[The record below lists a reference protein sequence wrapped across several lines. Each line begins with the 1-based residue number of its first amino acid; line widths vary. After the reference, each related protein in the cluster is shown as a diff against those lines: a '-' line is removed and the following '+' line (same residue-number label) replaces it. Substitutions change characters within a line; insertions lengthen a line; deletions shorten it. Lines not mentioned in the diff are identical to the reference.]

1 MKAPNPIA
9 FTIFGIDVMWYG
21 ILIALGFILAIY
33 ISYRRASKFDIKPD
47 NILDF
52 AIVLLPVS
60 VIGAR
65 LYYVAFRWEYYQGDL
80 QSIINIRNGGLA
92 IHGGILFGLI
102 AGLLVCKFRK
112 INVLNLADLVF
123 PSVALAQSIGRWGNF
138 FNSEAHGGPTDL
150 PIAVIIEGQRYHPT
164 FLYESVFCFFLF
176 WILLWLSGRRKFKGQ
191 IALLYGMLYSL
202 ERYFVE
208 GLRTDSLM
216 FGDIR
221 IAQLVSILSIF
232 GCAIAY
238 FILNRNSKE
247 IHK

>member
-9 FTIFGIDVMWYG
+9 FTVIGIDVKWYG
-21 ILIALGFILAIY
+21 ILIALGFMLAIY
-33 ISYRRASKFDIKPD
+33 ISYKRANNFSIKTD

-52 AIVLLPVS
+52 AIILIPVS

-65 LYYVAFRWEYYQGDL
+65 LYYVAFRWEYYQGNL

-92 IHGGILFGLI
+92 IHGGILFGII
-102 AGLLVCKFRK
+102 AGILVCKIKR
-112 INVLNLADLVF
+112 INILDLADLVF
-123 PSVALAQSIGRWGNF
+123 PSLALAQSIGRWGNF

-150 PIAVIIEGQRYHPT
+150 PIAVIIDGQKYHPT
-164 FLYESVFCFFLF
+164 FLYESLFCFLLF
-176 WILLWLSGRRKFKGQ
+176 WILSWISKKRKFKGQ
-191 IALLYGMLYSL
+191 LALLYGMLYSL

-216 FGDIR
+216 LGEIR
-221 IAQLVSILSIF
+221 IAQLVSIISIF
-232 GCAIAY
+232 GCAVAY
-238 FILNRNSKE
+238 FVLNKNSKE

>member
-9 FTIFGIDVMWYG
+9 FTVMGIDVKWYG
-21 ILIALGFILAIY
+21 ILIALGFMLAIY
-33 ISYRRASKFDIKPD
+33 ISYKRANNFSIKPD

-52 AIVLLPVS
+52 AIILIPVS

-65 LYYVAFRWEYYQGDL
+65 LYYVAFRWEYYQSNL

-92 IHGGILFGLI
+92 IHGGILFGII
-102 AGLLVCKFRK
+102 AGIIVCKVKR
-112 INVLNLADLVF
+112 INVLDLADLVF
-123 PSVALAQSIGRWGNF
+123 PSVAIAQSIGRWGNF
-138 FNSEAHGGPTDL
+138 FNSEAHGGPTNF
-150 PIAVIIEGQRYHPT
+150 PIAVIIDGQNFHPT
-164 FLYESVFCFFLF
+164 FLYESLFCFLLF
-176 WILLWLSGRRKFKGQ
+176 WVLLWMSKKRNFKGQ

-216 FGDIR
+216 LGDFR

-232 GCAIAY
+232 ACAIVY
-238 FILNRNSKE
+238 FILNKNSKE

>member
-1 MKAPNPIA
+1 MKAPDPIA
-9 FTIFGIDVMWYG
+9 FTVMGIDVMWYG
-21 ILIALGFILAIY
+21 VLIALGFMLAIY
-33 ISYRRASKFDIKPD
+33 ISYKRANKFNIKPD
-47 NILDF
+47 DILDF
-52 AIVLLPVS
+52 AIILLPAS

-65 LYYVAFRWEYYQGDL
+65 LYYVAFRWEYYQGNL

-92 IHGGILFGLI
+92 IHGGILFGII
-102 AGLLVCKFRK
+102 AGIIVCKVKK
-112 INVLNLADLVF
+112 INVLDLADLVF
-123 PSVALAQSIGRWGNF
+123 PSVAIAQSVGRWGNF

-150 PIAVIIEGQRYHPT
+150 PIAVIIDGQKFYPT
-164 FLYESVFCFFLF
+164 FLYESLFCFLLF
-176 WILLWLSGRRKFKGQ
+176 WILLWVSKKRNFKGQ

-216 FGDIR
+216 LGDFR

-238 FILNRNSKE
+238 FILNKNSKE
-247 IHK
+247 IRK

>member
-9 FTIFGIDVMWYG
+9 FTVMGIDVMWYG
-21 ILIALGFILAIY
+21 ILIALGFMLAIY
-33 ISYRRASKFDIKPD
+33 ISYKRANKFNINPD

-52 AIVLLPVS
+52 AIILLPVS

-92 IHGGILFGLI
+92 IHGGILFGII
-102 AGLLVCKFRK
+102 AGILICKFK
-112 INVLNLADLVF
+112 NINVLNLADLAF

-150 PIAVIIEGQRYHPT
+150 PIAVIIEGEKYHPT
-164 FLYESVFCFFLF
+164 FLYESIFCFFLF
-176 WILLWLSGRRKFKGQ
+176 WILLWISQNRKFNGQ
-191 IALLYGMLYSL
+191 IALLYGMLYSI

-216 FGDIR
+216 LGEIR
-221 IAQLVSILSIF
+221 IAQLVSIISIC

-238 FILNRNSKE
+238 FILNKHSKE
-247 IHK
+247 IE

>member
-9 FTIFGIDVMWYG
+9 FTVIGIYVKWYG
-21 ILIALGFILAIY
+21 ILIALGFMLAIY
-33 ISYRRASKFDIKPD
+33 ISYKRANNFSIKPD

-52 AIVLLPVS
+52 AILLIPVS

-65 LYYVAFRWEYYQGDL
+65 LYYVAFRWEYYQGNL

-92 IHGGILFGLI
+92 IHGGVLFGI
-102 AGLLVCKFRK
+102 VAGILVCKIKR
-112 INVLNLADLVF
+112 INVLDLADLVF
-123 PSVALAQSIGRWGNF
+123 PSLALAQSIGRWGNF

-150 PIAVIIEGQRYHPT
+150 PIAVIIDGQKFHPT
-164 FLYESVFCFFLF
+164 FLYESLFCFLLF
-176 WILLWLSGRRKFKGQ
+176 WILLWMSKKRKFKGQ

-216 FGDIR
+216 LGEIR
-221 IAQLVSILSIF
+221 IAQLVSIISIF
-232 GCAIAY
+232 GCAVAY
-238 FILNRNSKE
+238 FVLNKNSKE

>member
-9 FTIFGIDVMWYG
+9 FTVIGIDVKWYG
-21 ILIALGFILAIY
+21 ILIALGFMLAIY
-33 ISYRRASKFDIKPD
+33 ISYKRANNFSIKPD

-52 AIVLLPVS
+52 AIILIPAS

-65 LYYVAFRWEYYQGDL
+65 LYYVAFRWEYYQGNL

-92 IHGGILFGLI
+92 IHGGILFGI
-102 AGLLVCKFRK
+102 VAGILVCKIKR
-112 INVLNLADLVF
+112 INILDLADLVF
-123 PSVALAQSIGRWGNF
+123 PSLALAQSIGRWGNF

-150 PIAVIIEGQRYHPT
+150 PIAVIIDGQKYHPT
-164 FLYESVFCFFLF
+164 FLYESLFCFLLF
-176 WILLWLSGRRKFKGQ
+176 WILSWISKKRKFKGQ
-191 IALLYGMLYSL
+191 LALLYGMLYSL

-216 FGDIR
+216 LGEIR
-221 IAQLVSILSIF
+221 IAQLVSIISIF
-232 GCAIAY
+232 GCAVAY
-238 FILNRNSKE
+238 FVLNKNSKE

>member
-1 MKAPNPIA
+1 M
-9 FTIFGIDVMWYG
+9 
-21 ILIALGFILAIY
+21 
-33 ISYRRASKFDIKPD
+33 
-47 NILDF
+47 
-52 AIVLLPVS
+52 
-60 VIGAR
+60 
-65 LYYVAFRWEYYQGDL
+65 
-80 QSIINIRNGGLA
+80 
-92 IHGGILFGLI
+92 
-102 AGLLVCKFRK
+102 
-112 INVLNLADLVF
+112 
-123 PSVALAQSIGRWGNF
+123 
-138 FNSEAHGGPTDL
+138 

-216 FGDIR
+216 LGDIR